1 MHLMEATLANGE
13 RIGLAHEDRALDSWP
28 SLVPLAQEFLDNQRR
43 DIALRERALERDAR
57 LGEQARALAAA
68 QWQWVV
74 LCLAAVYLAFLGLGA
89 GLILLLS
96 RTQAYTG
103 NVNVPLLIVSHIG
116 LLTVG
121 ILIGSRWVMR
131 WIDPARVDE
140 TGA

>member
-28 SLVPLAQEFLDNQRR
+28 SLLPLAQQFLDNQRR

-68 QWQWVV
+68 QWRWAL
-74 LCLAAVYLAFLGLGA
+74 LCLAAVYLAFLGLGT
-89 GLILLLS
+89 GLILHWS
-96 RTQAYTG
+96 RAESYVG

-116 LLTVG
+116 LLTAG
-121 ILIGSRWVMR
+121 ILIGSRWAIR
-131 WIDPARVDE
+131 RIEDE
-140 TGA
+140 PGR

>member
-1 MHLMEATLANGE
+1 MEATLANGE
-13 RIGLAHEDRALDSWP
+13 RRGLAHDDRVSDSWP
-28 SLVPLAQEFLDNQRR
+28 SLLPLAQEFLDNQRR

-131 WIDPARVDE
+131 WIDPARADE
-140 TGA
+140 TGG

>member
-13 RIGLAHEDRALDSWP
+13 RIGLTHEDRALDSWP
-28 SLVPLAQEFLDNQRR
+28 SLLPLAQQFLDNQRR
-43 DIALRERALERDAR
+43 DIALRERALEWDAR
-57 LGEQARALAAA
+57 LGEQARALATA

>member
-28 SLVPLAQEFLDNQRR
+28 SLLPLAQQFLDNQRR

-68 QWQWVV
+68 QWRWVV
-74 LCLAAVYLAFLGLGA
+74 LCLAAVYLAILGLGTV
-89 GLILLLS
+89 LILHWS
-96 RTQAYTG
+96 RVESYVV
-103 NVNVPLLIVSHIG
+103 NVNVPLLLVSHIG

-121 ILIGSRWVMR
+121 ILIGSRWAIR
-131 WIDPARVDE
+131 RIEDE
-140 TGA
+140 PGR

>member
-28 SLVPLAQEFLDNQRR
+28 SLLPLAEQFLDNQRR

-68 QWQWVV
+68 QWRWAL
-74 LCLAAVYLAFLGLGA
+74 LCLAAVYLAFLGLGT
-89 GLILLLS
+89 GLILHWS
-96 RTQAYTG
+96 RVGSYVG

-116 LLTVG
+116 LLTAG
-121 ILIGSRWVMR
+121 ILIGSRWAIR
-131 WIDPARVDE
+131 RIEDE
-140 TGA
+140 PGR